1 MPYVEFDMSKCE
13 SGKGKNFFD
22 ELFPNIRIPI
32 GAGETSRGYRANIMY
47 FDGVWFDFNY
57 DPPKVW
63 VDNDTTI

>member
-13 SGKGKNFFD
+13 SGKSKNFFD

-32 GAGETSRGYRANIMY
+32 GAGKTSRGRRAKIMCI
-47 FDGVWFDFNY
+47 DGVWFDFNY
-57 DPPKVW
+57 DPPKVL

>member
-1 MPYVEFDMSKCE
+1 MPYVETDMSKCE

-22 ELFPNIRIPI
+22 ALPKVCVPK
-32 GAGETSRGYRANIMY
+32 GVGENSRGRRAKIMCI
-47 FDGVWFDFNY
+47 DGVWFDFNY

>member
-1 MPYVEFDMSKCE
+1 MPYVEFDMSKCK

-32 GAGETSRGYRANIMY
+32 GAWETSRGRRAKIMCI
-47 FDGVWFDFNY
+47 DGVWFDFNY

-63 VDNDTTI
+63 VDNDTPI

>member
-1 MPYVEFDMSKCE
+1 MPYIEIGMSKCE

-22 ELFPNIRIPI
+22 EFPNIHTPK
-32 GAGETSRGYRANIMY
+32 GVGECSRGRRAKIMCI
-47 FDGVWFDFNY
+47 DGVWFDFNY